1 MEILNNIV
9 AALVCLVCIV
19 LAVCQLYANHRHV
32 SLVSF
37 SMRQLPM
44 CHLYLAAISSTA
56 FFLDHDAVCILSIDI
71 VFGIFP
77 LLLLASSFLPKNSMV
92 IIVSVIAGVVLNILH
107 VFLVFFSS
115 FSFSTVFY
123 GVCIV
128 LASFVYVI
136 YFGVSLWLYVR
147 RIRNVVQK
155 TTVWTMLVLSV
166 DVVYILVVL
175 VLAVIFYMASSSSG
189 IWVVSVEVLIILLLL
204 LTVVALNY
212 RISADSLFFVMRKHE
227 NVILESLNDVPC
239 YISGDRS
246 TPDESYK
253 EIFGRVVDY
262 FESDMPYLS
271 GDLVIEDLVKS
282 VYANKLYISRAI
294 SRCTGRNFC
303 QFVNYYRVKHSV
315 EVFRRNPELKV
326 AELAGHCGF
335 NSVVSFTMAFK
346 LYMNENPSD
355 WIRQERNRL
364 SKSRMDR
371 TI

>member
-9 AALVCLVCIV
+9 AALVCLVCLV
-19 LAVCQLYANHRHV
+19 LTVCQLYANQRHV

-37 SMRQLPM
+37 SMRQLPI
-44 CHLYLAAISSTA
+44 CLLYLAAISSTA
-56 FFLDHDAVCILSIDI
+56 FFLDHDAIGVLSFDI

-77 LLLLASSFLPKNSMV
+77 LLVLASSFLPKNSMV

-107 VFLVFFSS
+107 LFLVFFSP

-123 GVCIV
+123 GVCLV

-166 DVVYILVVL
+166 DVVYILGVL
-175 VLAVIFYMASSSSG
+175 VLTVIFYMMSSSSC
-189 IWVVSVEVLIILLLL
+189 IWAVAVEVLIISLLM
-204 LTVVALNY
+204 LTVVALSY
-212 RISADSLFFVMRKHE
+212 RISADSLFFLMRKHE
-227 NVILESLNDVPC
+227 NIILESLNDAPC

-253 EIFGRVVDY
+253 EIFGRIVDY
-262 FESDMPYLS
+262 FENDMPYLN

-303 QFVNYYRVKHSV
+303 QFVNYYRVKYSV